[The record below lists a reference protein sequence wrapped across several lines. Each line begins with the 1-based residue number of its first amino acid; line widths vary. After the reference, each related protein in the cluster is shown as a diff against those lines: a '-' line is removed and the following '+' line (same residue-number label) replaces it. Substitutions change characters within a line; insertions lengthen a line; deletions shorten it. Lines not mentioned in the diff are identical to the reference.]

1 MAAEIAADAV
11 ETPEADQPS
20 ASAEGLPAP
29 TTPIAAFANKTK
41 GNGKSPGKG
50 SALKRPAAASPGK
63 TPMKAALAKSKA
75 KAKAKVKAVGKATAK
90 PKTSSAKSKPK
101 AKPKA
106 KSSAAVKR
114 PAAKEEDSQQGKKG
128 SWAAPLVQKEPEK
141 EEEQEG
147 EEEEH
152 ATQDEAVEPSS
163 AFELPDKGE
172 LDDDENTKNRSKNA
186 KFLKMLKDSSL
197 PDWLVQE
204 WNKASKLTSGRR
216 EKQREIVNNCLDHRG
231 GRLVLNVDK
240 PMFHQMSASYQQT
253 LTREKEKSL
262 PRRLLQGM
270 FNMSDE
276 AFEQA
281 LLEGD
286 VVPVQLADGKTQ
298 YSFQTMEHETER
310 GKRTESSVK
319 EQAEGDK
326 KKKLFFEEGVKNW
339 AIGLF
344 EKSKDKA
351 IGEKGPGLLAL
362 KDRQAPL
369 SEAQW
374 QQAQSQLK
382 PAQDAFDKCHNSG
395 LKFLQTIGPDNK
407 EDPLYPTMF
416 LGCIFISEKLFTLLV
431 FTCGTCDS

>member
-1 MAAEIAADAV
+1 MATEMAADAV
-11 ETPEADQPS
+11 ETHEEAKPS
-20 ASAEGLPAP
+20 AAGQAAP
-29 TTPIAAFANKTK
+29 STPIEGFGKNSPSK
-41 GNGKSPGKG
+41 GPT
-50 SALKRPAAASPGK
+50 LKRPAAASPGK
-63 TPMKAALAKSKA
+63 TPMKAALAKNKA
-75 KAKAKVKAVGKATAK
+75 KAKAKVKAVVKATVK
-90 PKTSSAKSKPK
+90 PKASTAKCKAK

-106 KSSAAVKR
+106 KSSAAMKR
-114 PAAKEEDSQQGKKG
+114 PAAKEEESQQGKKG
-128 SWAAPLVQKEPEK
+128 SWAAPLVQVEPEK
-141 EEEQEG
+141 EEQEG

-163 AFELPDKGE
+163 AFALPDKEG

-204 WNKASKLTSGRR
+204 WEKASKLTSGKR
-216 EKQREIVNNCLDHRG
+216 EKQREIVNNCLDHQG

-240 PMFHQMSASYQQT
+240 PMFQQMSASYKQT
-253 LTREKEKSL
+253 LTRDKEKSL
-262 PRRLLQGM
+262 PRRLLQGK
-270 FNMSDE
+270 FNLSDD
-276 AFEQA
+276 AFEEA

-286 VVPVQLADGKTQ
+286 VVEVEMKGGKTG
-298 YSFQTMEHETER
+298 YMFQSMEHETER
-310 GKRTESSVK
+310 GKRAESSVR
-319 EQAEGDK
+319 EQVDGTK

-351 IGEKGPGLLAL
+351 IGEKRPGLLAL

-382 PAQDAFDKCHNSG
+382 PAQDAFEKCHNTG

-407 EDPLYPTMF
+407 LDPLYPTLF
-416 LGCIFISEKLFTLLV
+416 LGCSFLSPNNIFPLLV
-431 FTCGTCDS
+431 FTCGTCDSCKNLPRMI

>member
-1 MAAEIAADAV
+1 MAPDAV
-11 ETPEADQPS
+11 ETHEEAKPS
-20 ASAEGLPAP
+20 AGGQAAP
-29 TTPIAAFANKTK
+29 STPIEGFEQ
-41 GNGKSPGKG
+41 KSPSKG
-50 SALKRPAAASPGK
+50 PTLKRPAAASPGK
-63 TPMKAALAKSKA
+63 TPMKAALAKNKA
-75 KAKAKVKAVGKATAK
+75 KAKAKAKATAK
-90 PKTSSAKSKPK
+90 AKASSAKCKAK

-106 KSSAAVKR
+106 KSSAAMKR
-114 PAAKEEDSQQGKKG
+114 PAAKEEESQQGKKG
-128 SWAAPLVQKEPEK
+128 SWAAPLVQVEPEK
-141 EEEQEG
+141 EEQEG

-152 ATQDEAVEPSS
+152 VTQDEAVEPSS
-163 AFELPDKGE
+163 AFALPDKGD

-204 WNKASKLTSGRR
+204 WEKASKLTSGKR
-216 EKQREIVNNCLDHRG
+216 EKQREIVNNCLDHQG

-240 PMFHQMSASYQQT
+240 PMFQQMSASYKQT
-253 LTREKEKSL
+253 LTRDKEKSL
-262 PRRLLQGM
+262 PRRLLQGK
-270 FNMSDE
+270 FNLTDE
-276 AFEQA
+276 AFEEA
-281 LLEGD
+281 LQEGD
-286 VVPVQLADGKTQ
+286 VVEVKMKGGKTG
-298 YSFQTMEHETER
+298 YMFQSMEHETER
-310 GKRTESSVK
+310 GKRAESSVV
-319 EQAEGDK
+319 EQVEGNK

-351 IGEKGPGLLAL
+351 IGEKRPGLLAL

-382 PAQDAFDKCHNSG
+382 PAQDAFEKCNSAG

-407 EDPLYPTMF
+407 LDPLYPTLF
-416 LGCIFISEKLFTLLV
+416 LGCIFISPKNIFPLLV